1 MIANRESAG
10 YVFGKG
16 TARGFEKMRR
26 RGIVLPPF
34 QLEQASAKLV
44 RNEFDAMLAELSK
57 VTIMVS
63 GNHGVRVADN
73 SPEEAERI
81 VREIIER
88 MESLEES
95 MDEEDQERIFISL
108 ANQLAECKRE
118 FFKDFFDDASE
129 RMKVRVG
136 YALDKDEVFR
146 DRLQGIQRAYLERA
160 IDKISVGKSKLRKVF
175 IGMFQQWLEGDRQD
189 LDGLTDIMGKIRDE
203 AGTFSKFFARDQF
216 SRFNKALT
224 LASYETAGV
233 VGVRW
238 VIVGDERVRRA
249 HRMLNGNVYRVDDL
263 PKEVDDYMCRCGLLP
278 VFAVAGKKIKFTPGD
293 GINYSG
299 AA

>member
-34 QLEQASAKLV
+34 QIEQAAAKLV
-44 RNEFDAMLAELSK
+44 RGEFDAMLAQLSK

-63 GNHGVRVADN
+63 GRHGVRVADN
-73 SPEEAERI
+73 SPEEAEQV

-88 MESLEES
+88 MEALEET
-95 MDEEDQERIFISL
+95 MADDDRERIMISL
-108 ANQLAECKRE
+108 ANQLAECKRA

-129 RMKVRVG
+129 RMKVRVA

-146 DRLQGIQRAYLERA
+146 DRINGIQRAYLERA

-175 IGMFQQWLEGDRQD
+175 IGMFQQWVEGDRDD
-189 LDGLTDIMGKIRDE
+189 LSGLTDIMSEIKKE
-203 AGTFSKFFARDQF
+203 SGTFSKFFARDQF
-216 SRFNKALT
+216 SRFNKSLT
-224 LASYETAGV
+224 LASYETAGIA
-233 VGVRW
+233 GVRW
-238 VIVGDERVRRA
+238 IIVGDERVRKS
-249 HRMLNGNVYRVDDL
+249 HRKLHGNIYRVDDL

-278 VFAVAGKKIKFTPGD
+278 VFAEEGKKIKFTRGD
-293 GINYSG
+293 GISYSR